1 MESREEQGVDIVHQP
16 RDVRGA
22 EIILR
27 THRRRLVFLG
37 GLIAS
42 TLFGLIAAWLAISS
56 AL

>member
-1 MESREEQGVDIVHQP
+1 MESREEHRVDTVHQP

-37 GLIAS
+37 GLTAS
-42 TLFGLIAAWLAISS
+42 ALFGLIAAWLAISS